1 MTNYA
6 SLLLNKAYLIIENE
20 GEEISLVQILMETSN
35 CVLIE
40 IHDDEETTFWKKKS
54 DPIFELVEQLTD
66 EQVAAYHELF
76 EEEDFE
82 DMEALEA
89 EHQEIYL

>member
-40 IHDDEETTFWKKKS
+40 IHDDEEKIKHTTEGRTINDELQKS
-54 DPIFELVEQLTD
+54 FHFQQFVS
-66 EQVAAYHELF
+66 
-76 EEEDFE
+76 
-82 DMEALEA
+82 
-89 EHQEIYL
+89 EIVWLLIDHD